1 VPRNL
6 TTFVGNPTCTS
17 KATAK
22 AERMLA
28 AAPLAG
34 VDLREMN
41 EVRVRLAQHEAMFA
55 TAVGSSRC
63 NELERLM
70 SDDIAEL
77 AHAYKMMARAVER
90 GGEA

>member
-1 VPRNL
+1 MLVP
-6 TTFVGNPTCTS
+6 FVIDPTAE
-17 KATAK
+17 ATAK

-34 VDLREMN
+34 VDLQKMN
-41 EVRVRLAQHEAMFA
+41 DIRIRLAQHEALFDA
-55 TAVGSSRC
+55 AVESSKR

-70 SDDIAEL
+70 SEDIAEL
-77 AHAYKMMARAVER
+77 AHAYKIMARACEC